1 MVVRL
6 ELTTDGTQGPAELS
20 ELLNVWMSGPVV
32 SMDDED
38 CPPWLQEGVVTEI
51 NEQLFVSDTRLEC
64 LSDGCCVAVGKRGQ
78 PIQLIWNS
86 DGSYFAWQLS
96 EEETKLFLQLA
107 GAKTLA

>member
-38 CPPWLQEGVVTEI
+38 CPPWLQEGVVTKI
-51 NEQLFVSDTRLEC
+51 DEQIFVSDTRLKHRRN
-64 LSDGCCVAVGKRGQ
+64 GCCFAVGDRTQ
-78 PIQLIWNS
+78 SVQLFWIDNN
-86 DGSYFAWQLS
+86 SYFARQLNKH
-96 EEETKLFLQLA
+96 ETKLLLQLVGETHSA
-107 GAKTLA
+107 